1 MIKFGGIMAKQK
13 YYVVWE
19 GLKSGIFTSWED
31 CKKQIHGVQGAK
43 YKSFTSRE
51 EAEIALK
58 KGWKSYYRSTKNSN
72 KQSNTV
78 KKDHANLNTDYMKE
92 SISVDAA
99 CSGNPGAMEYKGV
112 YTKTGKELFHF
123 GPILG
128 TNNIGEFL
136 AIVHGLAYLQKKNLQ
151 IPIYSDSQTAIK
163 WVKMKK
169 VNTSLALTKDTEQ
182 VWKLIRQGEQWL
194 KKNTYTNQIIKWE
207 TERWGENKADFG
219 RK

>member
-1 MIKFGGIMAKQK
+1 MAKQK

-19 GLKSGIFTSWED
+19 GVKTGIFTSWED
-31 CKKQIHGVQGAK
+31 CKQQINGVQGAK
-43 YKSFTSRE
+43 YKSFTSQK

-58 KGWKSYYRSTKNSN
+58 KGWKSYYRSTKKSN
-72 KQSNTV
+72 TQSKTV
-78 KKDHANLNTDYMKE
+78 KKDPANLDTDFIKE

-123 GPILG
+123 GPVLG

-136 AIVHGLAYLQKKNLQ
+136 AIVHGLAFLKEKGLQ

-169 VNTSLALTKDTEQ
+169 VNTSLALSKDTEQ
-182 VWKLIRQGEQWL
+182 VWDLIKRGEQWL
-194 KKNTYTNQIIKWE
+194 KTNTYPNQIIKWE